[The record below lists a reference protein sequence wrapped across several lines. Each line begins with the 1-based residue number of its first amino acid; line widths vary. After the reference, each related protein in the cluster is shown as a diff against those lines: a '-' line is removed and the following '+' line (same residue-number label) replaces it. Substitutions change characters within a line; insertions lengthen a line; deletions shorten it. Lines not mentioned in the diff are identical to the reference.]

1 MQDPRKFVNAT
12 RLTDNDWLLTTP
24 PRVDSELS
32 VAWQEC
38 LNGPFRSVA
47 LAESV
52 LAQLGFRHPVSH
64 EPRTAAA
71 MPVDPGR
78 VS

>member
-1 MQDPRKFVNAT
+1 MQDPRKFDNAT
-12 RLTDNDWLLTTP
+12 RLNDDDSLLTTP
-24 PRVDSELS
+24 LRVDKALS

-52 LAQLGFRHPVSH
+52 LAQLGFRHPVRQ
-64 EPRTAAA
+64 EPRTEAA
-71 MPVDPGR
+71 MPVDPGT